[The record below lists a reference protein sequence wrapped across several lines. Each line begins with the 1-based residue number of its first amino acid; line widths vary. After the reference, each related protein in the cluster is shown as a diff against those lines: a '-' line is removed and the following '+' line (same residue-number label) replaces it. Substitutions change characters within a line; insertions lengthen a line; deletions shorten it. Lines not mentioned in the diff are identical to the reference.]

1 MLLVEVS
8 LALLALFLGLT
19 FPGAASHLFEHAELA
34 VARLSRRRRL
44 AVAVVG
50 LSALGLRLALL
61 PVLPIPNPVVHDEF
75 SHLLLADTLAHGR
88 LANPTHP
95 MWIHFETFHVN
106 WHPTYASMYYPGS
119 GLFLAFGQ
127 VVFGHPFWGVWLSS
141 GLMCGAICWAL
152 QGWVPPGWALL
163 GAVLAVIRLGTF
175 SYWVDSY

>member
-95 MWIHFETFHVN
+95 MWIHFESFHINHKRSEERRVGKECR
-106 WHPTYASMYYPGS
+106 SR
-119 GLFLAFGQ
+119 
-127 VVFGHPFWGVWLSS
+127 SS
-141 GLMCGAICWAL
+141 
-152 QGWVPPGWALL
+152 
-163 GAVLAVIRLGTF
+163 T
-175 SYWVDSY
+175 

>member
-88 LANPTHP
+88 LATPTHP
-95 MWIHFETFHVN
+95 MWIHFERFHVN
-106 WHPTYASMYYPGS
+106 QKPTYSSMYYPGQRP
-119 GLFLAFGQ
+119 FLAVGKVLFGI
-127 VVFGHPFWGVWLSS
+127 PFWGVWLSV
-141 GLMCGAICWAL
+141 GLMRWSSCWRL
-152 QGWVPPGWALL
+152 QA
-163 GAVLAVIRLGTF
+163 
-175 SYWVDSY
+175 